1 MVVVAVKK
9 WCVKKGKRYG
19 PYPKDPETFYLYRVH
34 RNGETVS
41 QEYLGKGP
49 KPKDF
54 GNLGEG
60 DETEEITV
68 VQEQTGRRV
77 VKRRSLNSVG
87 GLMRD

>member
-9 WCVKKGKRYG
+9 WCVKNGKRYG

-34 RNGETVS
+34 RIGETVS
-41 QEYLGKGP
+41 QEYLGKGS

-54 GNLGEG
+54 GNLREG

-68 VQEQTGRRV
+68 VQEQTGRRL
-77 VKRRSLNSVG
+77 VKRRTLDSVG
-87 GLMRD
+87 GSYA